1 MLDDTTVGTFKVKF
15 RVFETKQCRKCRK
28 VHEMPTHRAIF
39 HQAEGSTEYL
49 VAQQGHELAVFMLD
63 AEYRAQR
70 RELKKAGKPMSMAV
84 IKRPLYQYTLCLE
97 VM

>member
-39 HQAEGSTEYL
+39 HQAESTEYDI
-49 VAQQGHELAVFMLD
+49 AQQGHELAVLVLD

-70 RELKKAGKPMSMAV
+70 RELKKAGKPLSLAV

-97 VM
+97 VL